1 MGTFTWFKAPGPDD
15 LEVRQVYGI
24 VFSNDG
30 RVLLRI
36 EDDKYKLTGG
46 KPEKSESFE
55 ETLSREYIEELNTV
69 IEDIHYLGYLL
80 VEEDGSQYAQV
91 RMIARIKDIHEI
103 QDDPANGKR
112 YGRKLVSISKVKGYL
127 NYSDEAGNQMLDD
140 AIVLGK
146 ERYSLDHDFD
156 EDNDMILVL
165 PSEEMEKEVLEYKE
179 EHFSAGD
186 TQIHGSGGLAF
197 YDDYGEWLSHID
209 SIRQKSHERPIQTS
223 TFFSKRISDGKLIG
237 CIKIHHSLTD
247 DLQSG
252 GHIAY
257 GIRPSERGKGY
268 GRKQLQQG
276 LAYARQQHLDQV
288 IIACD
293 KDNAAS
299 AATAKSCNGVLVKEF
314 EEDGVIKQHYAIKL

>member
-1 MGTFTWFKAPGPDD
+1 MGTFTWFKAPVPDD

-46 KPEKSESFE
+46 KPEKSEAFQ

-80 VEEDGSQYAQV
+80 VEETGERYAQV

-127 NYSDEAGNQMLDD
+127 NYSDEAGNQMIDD

-146 ERYSLDHDFD
+146 ERYSFDHDFD
-156 EDNDMILVL
+156 EDNDMIIVL
-165 PSEEMEKEVLEYKE
+165 PSEEMEKEALEYKE

-186 TQIHGSGGLAF
+186 TQIHGSGGFAY
-197 YDDYGEWLSHID
+197 YDSFSEWLSHID
-209 SIRQKSHERPIQTS
+209 SIRNSTPERPIQTS
-223 TFFSKRISDGKLIG
+223 TFFSKRVSDGKLIG

-247 DLQSG
+247 ELQSG

-257 GIRPSERGKGY
+257 GIRPSERSKGY
-268 GRKQLQQG
+268 GKMQLQLG
-276 LAYARQQHLDQV
+276 LAYARLLNIDQV

-293 KDNAAS
+293 KDNTAS
-299 AATAKSCNGVLVKEF
+299 AGTAKSCGGILVNEF
-314 EEDGVIKQHYAIKL
+314 KEDGVIKQHYAIKL